1 MDGTF
6 QVLLNEYYKLKSK
19 YEGDFNKNKK
29 KIINNPD
36 LSKKEK
42 QREFQR
48 LKRSCV
54 NCKKIGGTLF
64 TNTLN
69 EDGSRHLKARCGAK
83 ANPCDLNISLKISQY
98 YLVGDVLTE
107 NEEAIKQYKNE
118 IIQYKNDVLFGY
130 ASKERTLTM
139 FDTLTKKIS
148 DSMELYTSYL
158 EEYKSITDNEDKKRL
173 INEKKSESYLYLQ
186 NIKTAIDEFNKTGNN
201 QFVTDAV
208 SIYVNNLKPLA
219 DEILH
224 LKYKQN
230 MVRYNE
236 ETTQYH
242 LIQNNYVIDDLEFNI
257 VENKVVAD
265 NKASVIK
272 NIIQ

>member
-1 MDGTF
+1 MDSTF

-19 YEGDFNKNKK
+19 YEADFNKNKK
-29 KIINNPD
+29 KIINNQD

-64 TNTLN
+64 TNSLN

-83 ANPCDLNISLKISQY
+83 TKECDLNISLEISQY
-98 YLVGDVLTE
+98 YLFEDVLAE
-107 NEEAIKQYKNE
+107 NEADIKEYKNE
-118 IIQYKNDVLFGY
+118 IIQYKNDILFGY
-130 ASKERTLTM
+130 ATKERTLTM
-139 FDTLTKKIS
+139 FDNLTKKIS

-158 EEYKSITDNEDKKRL
+158 EEYKSITDNDDKKRL
-173 INEKKSESYLYLQ
+173 INEKQSESYLYLQ
-186 NIKTAIDEFNKTGNN
+186 NIKTAINEFNRTGNN

-208 SIYVNNLKPLA
+208 SIHVNKLKPLA

-230 MVRYNE
+230 LVRYNE
-236 ETTQYH
+236 ETMQYH
-242 LIQNNYVIDDLEFNI
+242 LIQTNYMIDDLEINI
-257 VENKVVAD
+257 SENKVITD
-265 NKASVIK
+265 NKVTPKAA
-272 NIIQ
+272 

>member
-1 MDGTF
+1 MDNTF

-19 YEGDFNKNKK
+19 YEDDFNKNKK

-64 TNTLN
+64 TNSLN

-83 ANPCDLNISLKISQY
+83 ANPCDLNISLEISQY
-98 YLVGDVLTE
+98 YLVSDVLEE
-107 NEEAIKQYKNE
+107 NEADIKQYKNE

-130 ASKERTLTM
+130 VSKERTLTM
-139 FDTLTKKIS
+139 FDNLTKKIS

-158 EEYKSITDNEDKKRL
+158 DEYKSVTDNEDKKRL

-186 NIKTAIDEFNKTGNN
+186 NIKRAIDEHNKTGNN

-230 MVRYNE
+230 IVRYNE
-236 ETTQYH
+236 ETKQYH
-242 LIQNNYVIDDLEFNI
+242 MIQNNYVINDIEI
-257 VENKVVAD
+257 NKIK
-265 NKASVIK
+265 NKLITKPKKK
-272 NIIQ
+272 NII

>member
-1 MDGTF
+1 MDSTF

-64 TNTLN
+64 SNSLN
-69 EDGSRHLKARCGAK
+69 EDGSRHLKATCGAK
-83 ANPCDLNISLKISQY
+83 SKPCDLNISLEISQY

-118 IIQYKNDVLFGY
+118 IIQYKNDILFGY

-173 INEKKSESYLYLQ
+173 INEKRSESYLYLQ
-186 NIKTAIDEFNKTGNN
+186 NIKKAIDEFNKTGNN

-230 MVRYNE
+230 TVRYNE
-236 ETTQYH
+236 ETMQYH
-242 LIQNNYVIDDLEFNI
+242 LIQNNYIIDDLEFNI
-257 VENKVVAD
+257 VENKVVTD
-265 NKASVIK
+265 NKASVI
-272 NIIQ
+272 NNSI